1 MEQFLPYLEIKLGD
15 ISFDP
20 KVQTY
25 CVNPSFKC
33 PSYGH
38 SWACPPEA
46 PYLEEEVSKYQ
57 KFCLVYVKFN
67 LSNYIQDVKTK
78 HPKRSEINIRNAFF
92 MNNLLRDKLEQEI
105 NNFIEEDQILYKKR
119 FVLWDGFCRIC
130 YNNTDKGCTY
140 DSGDP
145 CRYPDKKRYSME
157 AVGIE
162 VTKTVKNLNINL
174 EWPPKDFVYRFGL
187 VCTK

>member
-1 MEQFLPYLEIKLGD
+1 MPYLEIKLVD
-15 ISFDP
+15 IFFDP

-25 CVNPSFKC
+25 CVNPNFKC
-33 PSYGH
+33 PIYGH

-57 KFCLVYVKFN
+57 KFFLVYVEFN
-67 LSNYIQDVKTK
+67 LSQYIQTVKEK

-105 NNFIEEDQILYKKR
+105 KNFFEEDQILNKKTL
-119 FVLWDGFCRIC
+119 VLWDGFCRVC
-130 YNNTDKGCTY
+130 SNNTDKGCTY

-157 AVGIE
+157 AVGID
-162 VTKTVKNLNINL
+162 VTKTVKNLNIEL
-174 EWPPKDFVYRFGL
+174 EWPPKEFVYRFGL
-187 VCTK
+187 VCLK